1 MGGLDIA
8 EVRRGNIVSPLNQ
21 GTVTNQ
27 VSGCRICE
35 EGPGPLSV
43 MTK

>member
-1 MGGLDIA
+1 MDME
-8 EVRRGNIVSPLNQ
+8 EVRIGHIVSPLIQ
-21 GTVTNQ
+21 DSVTHQ
-27 VSGCRICE
+27 LCGWCIRE